1 MTGWTLFSS
10 CSRSRS
16 EGTDIEGD
24 QGVQELPAVT
34 SARPSFSRGSRKVR
48 IVPGLTVLGS
58 TSCSPPRNWPAACR
72 RILAGLKAKAA
83 KNKPAGP
90 SNLAELLAREESDS
104 AA

>member
-1 MTGWTLFSS
+1 MQTAIVAGSNVD
-10 CSRSRS
+10 
-16 EGTDIEGD
+16 TD
-24 QGVQELPAVT
+24 AVIRL
-34 SARPSFSRGSRKVR
+34 SGE
-48 IVPGLTVLGS
+48 
-58 TSCSPPRNWPAACR
+58 CR